1 MFKYVLK
8 RWKLYKYRFVPWIAA
23 NITENSP
30 RLVPNVLEDKI
41 IPDISVE
48 QTLLSLFTKF
58 EYTSDLSLVDQHRK
72 NSNILLNEVGF
83 SIGRQAS
90 TLKDGGRGVFVT
102 QGLVPEQTLVAIYP
116 GLVYQPWEP
125 VFWVSL
131 ANPFLFRCADGVHID
146 GKDTGLSKFMYKSCS
161 GRDSVCG
168 QLMCDTSWL
177 TELPVNPLAVGQYVN
192 NQSPECPANVAYQEF
207 DVPLSFPAHL
217 RKYLPNTQAGLHI
230 EGVNRDSEIPRLLR
244 LVVLVSLRE
253 IVKGEELF
261 STYYT
266 IVQKP

>member
-116 GLVYQPWEP
+116 DRVQEGTVC
-125 VFWVSL
+125 VVS
-131 ANPFLFRCADGVHID
+131 
-146 GKDTGLSKFMYKSCS
+146 
-161 GRDSVCG
+161 
-168 QLMCDTSWL
+168 
-177 TELPVNPLAVGQYVN
+177 
-192 NQSPECPANVAYQEF
+192 
-207 DVPLSFPAHL
+207 
-217 RKYLPNTQAGLHI
+217 
-230 EGVNRDSEIPRLLR
+230 
-244 LVVLVSLRE
+244 
-253 IVKGEELF
+253 
-261 STYYT
+261 
-266 IVQKP
+266 

>member
-116 GLVYQPWEP
+116 GE
-125 VFWVSL
+125 
-131 ANPFLFRCADGVHID
+131 N
-146 GKDTGLSKFMYKSCS
+146 KSCS